1 MTQQETLNQI
11 IEEWATH
18 VYIKGQSSV
27 NYKDINSLHNLLEAA
42 TYNNI
47 ESQRLSITVNPLCPN
62 PDGRKAF
69 ALTSRIYSEL
79 QHLDN
84 DDSDIIMGY
93 GYNHVVSDDDISKR
107 Y

>member
-1 MTQQETLNQI
+1 MTQQETLNMI
-11 IEEWATH
+11 IQEWSESI
-18 VYIKGQSSV
+18 YIKGKSNV
-27 NYKDINSLHNLLEAA
+27 NYKDINSLHHLLEAS

-62 PDGRKAF
+62 PTGRKDF

-79 QHLDN
+79 DN
-84 DDSDIIMGY
+84 IHQDDTDIIMGCGY
-93 GYNHVVSDDDISKR
+93 GHLVSDEDISKR